1 MRENTLDSDVKTQ
14 QQQKSNEQKQKNKQ
28 EKPTFQ
34 A

>member
-1 MRENTLDSDVKTQ
+1 MRENMLDSDVKTQ
-14 QQQKSNEQKQKNKQ
+14 QQQKNKQKQQQ

>member
-14 QQQKSNEQKQKNKQ
+14 QQQKTNEQKQNKKQ

>member
-1 MRENTLDSDVKTQ
+1 MRENTLDSEVKTQ

>member
-1 MRENTLDSDVKTQ
+1 MRENMLDSDVKMQ
-14 QQQKSNEQKQKNKQ
+14 QQQKTKKQQ